1 MTSKQLRPLLTHCFD
16 NSTH

>member
-1 MTSKQLRPLLTHCFD
+1 MTTKQLRPLLTHCFD